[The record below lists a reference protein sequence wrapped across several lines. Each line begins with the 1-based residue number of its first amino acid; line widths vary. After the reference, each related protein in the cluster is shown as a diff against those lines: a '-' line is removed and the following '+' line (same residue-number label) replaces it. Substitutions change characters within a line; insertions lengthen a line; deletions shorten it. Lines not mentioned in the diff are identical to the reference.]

1 MPSVSKKQ
9 QRFFGIVRAAQKGT
23 LKGKKT
29 LEVQRA
35 AASMKKKDVK
45 DFASTK
51 HKGLPEKKV
60 TKESFNEDY
69 VKELEDGLVKMDYPS
84 YDEVDKLMCKIAK
97 ENDIDTT
104 TLHMAFKTKHLMVP
118 DDWAKKKMMEPI
130 IIPKTPVGE
139 MVNPERSVYMGTRKS
154 QYEKKERKISKDKSK
169 TAEVSKE
176 KNLDMTDPRQRM
188 KASSLVRRNQ
198 MKGKINNPEGS
209 KSSVGEKMY
218 EGTSYGLYKGSGKP
232 GGAMKAYLD
241 KKKKEKKQVKEESHS
256 PFTTPELQRKKKIED
271 FKKNAD
277 RVLRGKKSDD
287 GPSIQKEGSLH
298 KWFKGSKSKDGKGG
312 WVNVVTGG
320 TCASDE
326 PGEGTPKCVSSS
338 KRASMTKAERKSAAR
353 RKKAADPNQQSK
365 SGAAKPTYVSTD
377 KKKKVNEEKVSKDH
391 PNHPKNDYKH
401 ADMTDQ
407 DAAKIRVEKKTAKKQ
422 VESGNRSRFT
432 DKYYPEKK
440 KDLKYPVGNKIVKT
454 GKLTKEEFIAILED
468 AKMQRQTDIN
478 LDRLHDKFSKMDQS
492 MPSNKH
498 MLKRIQKEK
507 KRRQDKAKRETL
519 NPTTQIND
527 NFMPEISEDCWDGY
541 EKKGM
546 KTMFGKRYP
555 NCVKKKKT
563 RKESFEMNK
572 IDAEE
577 HNKAK
582 KKAKIRNL
590 AKGNTNPNEKAAAEK
605 KAGGPKLFGEE
616 RKEQSPEFNKR
627 PQGAIARA
635 MAAKGLTGSK
645 TGETGTKRRR
655 QEKYK
660 PKPTEPENKGN
671 LNKFTNEPVEESK
684 KPINYRPKPT
694 EKDPANMAKEKGQ
707 VKKGEPDYRNLAADY
722 TPDLSMTEG
731 AAWTR
736 KAGKNQSGGLNE
748 KGRRSYERENPG
760 SDLKA
765 PSKKKGNKRRA
776 SFCARMKGMKKKRT
790 SAKTARDP
798 DSRINKSLRAWNCSY
813 EPETGELISEK
824 IGGMLKAVK
833 RKKEVLN
840 QSQKKPQKAMDAG
853 ARLRRKKQREE
864 HRRYVSDIIP
874 DHLMDE
880 FTPVIEE
887 GKSAKKCKSGQYYCF
902 DDKKCKPI
910 PRGMRIGY
918 GGMLRPDK
926 EEETKGKKDGN
937 GNGNGNGS
945 NGNGHSGGNGG
956 SNGGDA

>member
-1 MPSVSKKQ
+1 M
-9 QRFFGIVRAAQKGT
+9 
-23 LKGKKT
+23 
-29 LEVQRA
+29 
-35 AASMKKKDVK
+35 
-45 DFASTK
+45 
-51 HKGLPEKKV
+51 
-60 TKESFNEDY
+60 
-69 VKELEDGLVKMDYPS
+69 
-84 YDEVDKLMCKIAK
+84 
-97 ENDIDTT
+97 
-104 TLHMAFKTKHLMVP
+104 
-118 DDWAKKKMMEPI
+118 
-130 IIPKTPVGE
+130 
-139 MVNPERSVYMGTRKS
+139 
-154 QYEKKERKISKDKSK
+154 
-169 TAEVSKE
+169 
-176 KNLDMTDPRQRM
+176 
-188 KASSLVRRNQ
+188 
-198 MKGKINNPEGS
+198 
-209 KSSVGEKMY
+209 
-218 EGTSYGLYKGSGKP
+218 
-232 GGAMKAYLD
+232 
-241 KKKKEKKQVKEESHS
+241 
-256 PFTTPELQRKKKIED
+256 
-271 FKKNAD
+271 
-277 RVLRGKKSDD
+277 
-287 GPSIQKEGSLH
+287 
-298 KWFKGSKSKDGKGG
+298 
-312 WVNVVTGG
+312 
-320 TCASDE
+320 
-326 PGEGTPKCVSSS
+326 
-338 KRASMTKAERKSAAR
+338 
-353 RKKAADPNQQSK
+353 
-365 SGAAKPTYVSTD
+365 
-377 KKKKVNEEKVSKDH
+377 
-391 PNHPKNDYKH
+391 
-401 ADMTDQ
+401 
-407 DAAKIRVEKKTAKKQ
+407 
-422 VESGNRSRFT
+422 
-432 DKYYPEKK
+432 
-440 KDLKYPVGNKIVKT
+440 KT

-572 IDAEE
+572 IDPEE

-582 KKAKIRNL
+582 KKTKIRNL

-627 PQGAIARA
+627 PQGAIQRA

-736 KAGKNQSGGLNE
+736 KAGKNKSGGLNE

-776 SFCARMKGMKKKRT
+776 SFCARMKGMKKKLT

-864 HRRYVSDIIP
+864 HRRYVSDIIQ

-880 FTPVIEE
+880 FTPVIE
-887 GKSAKKCKSGQYYCF
+887 
-902 DDKKCKPI
+902 
-910 PRGMRIGY
+910 
-918 GGMLRPDK
+918 
-926 EEETKGKKDGN
+926 
-937 GNGNGNGS
+937 
-945 NGNGHSGGNGG
+945 
-956 SNGGDA
+956 